1 MFILKSIGK
10 IFLIPVWI
18 ILVIVGIIV
27 KLIVHM
33 VSISK
38 SFVILGL
45 VALAIGTII
54 CYQDWIQVVFLI
66 CLIVSAFLVLFA
78 SVFVE
83 VIVDLAREKVEGLF
97 LA

>member
-33 VSISK
+33 VSIAK

-45 VALAIGTII
+45 VVLAIRTII